1 VPLVPLIAMASGRPP
16 GDAPDPAAGRRGSPS
31 YEQGLRSLGSQID
44 GTGSGASVANERGL
58 RDLADKIDRSPG
70 PRSGRS
76 GARRSGKAKWSR
88 KNKILGGVAAAL
100 AVILLVAAGGYG
112 YLQYRF
118 DQFSKVHVASL
129 AKPIS
134 GQPFNMLVLGSDSRV
149 GLTPAQAAQAGSAS
163 QVQGQRSDVVMIW
176 RVDPGTKQI
185 TITSIPR
192 DTLVQMVGQDV
203 NAYGRFNRINAAYGS
218 GTNSL
223 VETIEANFGIPINH
237 AVQVDFGGLE
247 GAVSA
252 LGGIWLDFPY
262 PAKDVW
268 SGLNIPTAGCQ
279 LINGTQALAVA
290 RSRHYQYDE
299 SGYWQYDGTSDFG
312 RIQRQGAF
320 LRALINSAKG
330 KYNPLT
336 LNSFISSLPQGIVI
350 DDQFSLN
357 ELIGLAAAFHSFSSS
372 ALVTQTLPTISNG
385 YVSPYGDVL
394 FVDQPAA
401 QQMLVDTFG
410 SQLDPPTS
418 PPPDT
423 DLVPTPPPVV
433 SPSPANP
440 TVATPG
446 STAAVAPAPTA
457 SPVVFRTTAGP
468 GSPGGGRG
476 VLSAATTT
484 VTSPPPAFDPTPCTP
499 S

>member
-1 VPLVPLIAMASGRPP
+1 MASARPP
-16 GDAPDPAAGRRGSPS
+16 GDAPDPAGGRRGSPS
-31 YEQGLRSLGSQID
+31 YEQGLRSLGSQIE

-58 RDLADKIDRSPG
+58 RDLGDKIDRSSG
-70 PRSGRS
+70 SRSGRS
-76 GARRSGKAKWSR
+76 RARRSAKAKWSR

-100 AVILLVAAGGYG
+100 VVILLVAAGSYG

-163 QVQGQRSDVVMIW
+163 EVQGQRSDVVMIW

-192 DTLVQMVGQDV
+192 DTLVQMVGQNV
-203 NAYGRFNRINAAYGS
+203 NTYGQFNRINAAYGS

-290 RSRHYQYDE
+290 RSRHYQYYE
-299 SGYWQYDGTSDFG
+299 NGYWQYDGTSDFG

-410 SQLDPPTS
+410 SQLDTPTS

-423 DLVPTPPPVV
+423 DLVPTAPPVV
-433 SPSPANP
+433 SPSPASAP
-440 TVATPG
+440 SATPG
-446 STAAVAPAPTA
+446 STAAAAGPAPTA
-457 SPVVFRTTAGP
+457 SSVAFSTTAAS
-468 GSPGGGRG
+468 GSPGSAHG

-484 VTSPPPAFDPTPCTP
+484 VTSPPPPSFDPTPCTP